1 MLFVKKVQ
9 HAEAERDRAE
19 KERSDLLSGWRAQT
33 ETGFATAVRR
43 ARNFAI
49 QRHSAQ
55 FGAASF

>member
-33 ETGFATAVRR
+33 ETWFATAVPR
-43 ARNFAI
+43 AQFERN
-49 QRHSAQ
+49 SAQ
-55 FGAASF
+55 FGAIRRAIL

>member
-33 ETGFATAVRR
+33 ETWFATAVRR
-43 ARNFAI
+43 A
-49 QRHSAQ
+49 AQ
-55 FGAASF
+55 FGAIRRAIL

>member
-33 ETGFATAVRR
+33 ETWFATAVRPQ
-43 ARNFAI
+43 FAA
-49 QRHSAQ
+49 QFAAQ
-55 FGAASF
+55 FGAIRRAIL